1 MNAIKRIL
9 LVICVLCVGLAG
21 FSQTELE
28 KISLLDNKVTI
39 FAPKGFTKMTEEML
53 AIKYPAGANK
63 PQWVLSDE
71 DATVNLAYNYTTYK
85 IDDNGIPGF
94 TDEMLTVLKTNRKD
108 IEFIDDGILLQ
119 DGKNIGYIKFIS
131 EAKDQKVFNFLFYI
145 SVDNR
150 LLLFTFNCINRLRK
164 KWEASADEMAAS
176 LRLQNL

>member
-1 MNAIKRIL
+1 MIKRIIL
-9 LVICVLCVGLAG
+9 ICCVLGFGLPV
-21 FSQTELE
+21 FSQIQLE

-39 FAPKGFTKMTEEML
+39 LAPKGFTKMTEEML
-53 AIKYPAGANK
+53 AVKYPAGANK
-63 PQWVLSDE
+63 PQWVLTDK
-71 DATVNLAYNYTTYK
+71 DATVNLTYNYTSSK
-85 IDDNGIPGF
+85 IDDNDIPGF

-131 EAKDQKVFNFLFYI
+131 QAKDQKVFNFLFYI

-150 LLLFTFNCINRLRK
+150 LLLFTFNCISKLRK
-164 KWEASADEMAAS
+164 KWEVSADEMAAS